1 MLKHFREAPFCV
13 NHMKWSRPEEF
24 QKYDNVEIQKH
35 NTPSLLLQVA
45 TIKPFFFFFFWR
57 DESSFVFIQIKNNK

>member
-1 MLKHFREAPFCV
+1 MLKHFCEAPFHV

-24 QKYDNVEIQKH
+24 QKYANVEIQKH

-45 TIKPFFFFFFWR
+45 TIKPFFLCVWR